1 MIGGLVLRE
10 CLKRDDVDQV
20 THIGRRSVGIKHP
33 KLLEVLHA
41 DLGDT
46 TVINTYLTNVDVC
59 FFCLGVYTGALPPPA
74 FQQVMTEMPVAFCTA
89 LKAASPNA
97 TLCFLSGD
105 GADRTEKSR
114 FLFARAR
121 GAAERRI
128 SELGFPR
135 FHAFRPGYIYPVEAR
150 KEPNAAYRIMRL
162 LWKPLLSWI
171 APGMG
176 LTSHQLAQAMV
187 KVAAGQAAPEI
198 IDNNTIKRIAEGKVK
213 A

>member
-10 CLKRDDVDQV
+10 CLQRADVQQV
-20 THIGRRSVGIKHP
+20 IHVGRRSVGVKHP
-33 KLLEVLHA
+33 KLVEVSQA
-41 DLGDT
+41 DLSDT
-46 TVINTYLTNVDVC
+46 SAITAHLSQVDVC
-59 FFCLGVYTGALPPPA
+59 FFCLGVYTGALPPAA

-89 LKAASPNA
+89 LKAVSPNA
-97 TLCFLSGD
+97 TVCFLSGD

-135 FHAFRPGYIYPVEAR
+135 FHAFRPGYIYPVERR
-150 KEPNAAYRIMRL
+150 KEPNAGYRTMRA
-162 LWKPLLSWI
+162 LWKPLLSWL

-176 LTSHQLAQAMV
+176 LTSHQLAHAMV
-187 KVAAGQAAPEI
+187 LVGSGQAAPEI
-198 IDNNTIKRIAEGKVK
+198 IDNNSIKRIAERI
-213 A
+213 AA